1 MSNISIRPVN
11 QLAYQNLIENGFDEL
26 SARLLASRGVN
37 NSFDAD
43 NRLANL
49 IHFNQ
54 LKNIAEVASRLSL
67 AINNREHIMVIA
79 DYDADGATACA
90 LAVRGLRAMGAVVDY
105 IVPNRFTNGY
115 GITPSLVDEA
125 YSCNANLLL
134 TVDNGIAAVEAV
146 NYANSLG
153 LEVIV
158 TDHHLPADSLPNCL
172 IVNPNQP
179 ECPFPCKSLAGVGVM
194 FYVLIA
200 LRDKLRKEDYFN
212 KHSLPEINLSEY
224 LDLVALGT
232 VADVVRLE
240 HNNRILVSQGLSRIR
255 KGKMCC
261 GIRALFQ
268 ISRRDYQRARTYDLG
283 FFIGPRIN
291 AAGRIDDMEIGIRC
305 LLSDNE
311 NEAYELAEQL
321 NKLNQ
326 ERRSI
331 EKNMIDNA
339 LIMPEIQLSD
349 EKYTISVLGEDWHEG
364 VIGIVA
370 GRLREKFYRPTIV
383 FARSENGQLKGSGR
397 SIEQLNLRDAIDL
410 VYKQRPDLIVRFGGH
425 AMAAG
430 LTLHQDAF
438 FDFQQTF
445 EEVVSKML
453 CQEDLIKEYRTD
465 GSLNNSEL
473 TLDRARQLSQQVWGQ
488 GFIEPVFCDEFYVLN
503 QKIVGSEHLKLV
515 LQKENNTFEAMIFRC
530 NETLPEYI
538 RIVYRPVANLWKGGE
553 ELQLYID
560 YWESA
565 GK

>member
-1 MSNISIRPVN
+1 MTNISIRPIDESV
-11 QLAYQNLIENGFDEL
+11 YQNLIQSGFDEL
-26 SARLLASRGVN
+26 TARLLAARGVN
-37 NSFDAD
+37 NAFDAD
-43 NRLANL
+43 NKLSNL
-49 IHFNQ
+49 IHFKQ
-54 LKNIAEVASRLSL
+54 LKNIEKVVERLCL
-67 AINNREHIMVIA
+67 AIKRRENIIVIA

-90 LAVRGLRAMGAVVDY
+90 LAVRGIRAMGGVVDY
-105 IVPNRFTNGY
+105 LVPNRFTNGY
-115 GITPSLVDEA
+115 GITPALVDEA
-125 YSCNANLLL
+125 HSRNANLLL
-134 TVDNGIAAVEAV
+134 TVDNGIAAMAAV
-146 NYANSLG
+146 NHANNLG

-179 ECPFPCKSLAGVGVM
+179 DCPFTCKSLAGVGVM

-200 LRDKLRKEDYFN
+200 LRDRLRQEDYFN
-212 KHSLPEINLSEY
+212 QYSLPEINLAEY

-232 VADVVRLE
+232 IADVVRLE

-261 GIRALFQ
+261 GIKALFQ
-268 ISRRDYQRARTYDLG
+268 VSRRDYSRARTYDLG
-283 FFIGPRIN
+283 FFIAPRIN
-291 AAGRIDDMEIGIRC
+291 AAGRIDDMDIGIRC
-305 LLSDNE
+305 LLSDDDE
-311 NEAYELAEQL
+311 EAFALSEQL
-321 NKLNQ
+321 NRLNQ

-331 EKNMIDNA
+331 EKNMIDTA
-339 LIMPEIQLSD
+339 LVMPEIQLSD
-349 EKYTISVLGEDWHEG
+349 EKYTISVLGENWHEG

-410 VYKQRPDLIVRFGGH
+410 VHKLRPDLIVRFGGH

-438 FDFQQTF
+438 TDFQQTF
-445 EEVVSKML
+445 EEVVNKML
-453 CQEDLIKEYRTD
+453 CQEDLVREYRTD
-465 GSLNNSEL
+465 GGLDNSEL
-473 TLDRARQLSQQVWGQ
+473 TLDKARQLSEQVWGQ
-488 GFIEPVFCDEFYVLN
+488 GFVEPIFCNEFYVLN
-503 QKIVGSEHLKLV
+503 QKTVGNEHLKLI

-530 NETLPEYI
+530 NETLPEHI

-560 YWESA
+560 YWEA
-565 GK
+565 V